1 VGESTKGRL
10 LIVDDEV
17 DSLTPL
23 LELVSKWGFEATGYS
38 SGVAALKVLK
48 DRVFD
53 LLLVDLVMPEMD
65 GIALIKAALEADPRL
80 VCMVITGKGTI
91 HTAVEA
97 MKSGA
102 FDYILKPVNFKMLQP
117 LLLRAM
123 KMRQLKEAEETY
135 RSIFE
140 TTGAGTLIVEENTTI
155 SLVNKQ
161 FEKLSGYAKKEIEGK
176 KSWTE
181 FFSQR
186 CLGFMKDYH
195 RMRRIHPDSVPKIYE
210 SEFIDKMGNLRNVLM
225 NVDVIPG
232 TRKSVGSLLDIT
244 ERKRSEETLQL
255 LSKAVETI
263 PIGLTI
269 TDTEGKI
276 VYSNPA
282 EAIIHGYAVDEL
294 IGKNTRI
301 FAPREKWKIIPFEQL
316 KGLKTWS
323 RESKNI
329 RKNGEVFPVY
339 LISVPVTDAQ
349 GSPIGII
356 TTCQDITYRKQ
367 AEEKLAQRQEAIHSV
382 YNIATT
388 LVSSFKTVCD
398 EVISSLARL
407 LTVSHGVVLRY
418 EDGRVAV
425 ISRLADGKIETGEMV
440 YPASAFNNSVIH
452 TKKMYQLKGAL
463 RKKLPDHPFAGYGVK
478 TMINVPVI
486 DTSGTVV
493 GAIVLMDRNER
504 EFTEDEIHLI
514 RIFAR
519 YIAFEIEREAMEIK
533 LQNARRME
541 VIGKLAGGV
550 AHEVRN
556 PLNAIMVI
564 SEALFKDFGEDP
576 EYKPF
581 LLHIRA
587 QVDRLAE
594 LMKDLLNLGKP
605 VEQYS
610 LQQESLKG
618 ICAAAIDIWKH
629 SELGRSHS
637 VKMACPPDNGG
648 IFVVAD
654 SQRLQQVFINLFDN
668 AARHSPPASEITL
681 HIDEPEEGF
690 CRVQVIDTG
699 AGIPENL
706 LPRIFEP
713 FFTTRRGG
721 TGLGLSIV
729 KNIIESH
736 GGSVE
741 MLNNEPPPGCTVDI
755 RLPVSQERA

>member
-1 VGESTKGRL
+1 VGESVQGRV
-10 LIVDDEV
+10 LIVDDEI
-17 DSLTPL
+17 DSMTPL
-23 LELVSKWGFEATGYS
+23 LDLVLKWGFEATGCS
-38 SGVAALKVLK
+38 SSTDALKVLK
-48 DRVFD
+48 DRDFD
-53 LLLVDLVMPEMD
+53 LLLADLVMPEMD
-65 GIALIKAALEADPRL
+65 GIALIKSALDADPRL
-80 VCMVITGKGTI
+80 VCMVITGKGTV

-97 MKSGA
+97 MKAGA

-123 KMRQLKEAEETY
+123 KMRRLKEAEEIY

-140 TTGAGTLIVEENTTI
+140 TTGAGTLIVEEDTTI
-155 SLVNKQ
+155 SLVNRQ
-161 FEKLSGYAKKEIEGK
+161 FETLSGYSKKEIEGK

-181 FFSQR
+181 FFSER
-186 CLGFMKDYH
+186 CLGFMKEYH
-195 RMRRIHPDSVPKIYE
+195 RLRRMHPDKAPKIYE
-210 SEFIDKMGNLRNVLM
+210 SEFIDSTGNLRNVLM
-225 NVDVIPG
+225 NVDMIPG

-255 LSKAVETI
+255 LHKAVETI

-282 EAIIHGYAVDEL
+282 DAKMHDYTVDEL
-294 IGKNTRI
+294 IGKSTRI
-301 FAPREKWKIIPFEQL
+301 FAPRENWKNIPFEQL

-323 RESKNI
+323 RESTNI
-329 RKNGEVFPVY
+329 RKNGEVFPVH
-339 LISVPVTDAQ
+339 LISVPVTDAE
-349 GSPIGII
+349 GKPIGII

-382 YNIATT
+382 YRIATT
-388 LVSSFKTVCD
+388 LDSSFTTVCD
-398 EVISSLARL
+398 EAISSLSKL
-407 LTVSHGVVLRY
+407 LNVSHGMVLRHD
-418 EDGRVAV
+418 DGRVTV
-425 ISRLADGKIETGEMV
+425 ISGLTDGKLETREMV
-440 YPASAFNNSVIH
+440 YPARSVKNSVIN
-452 TKKMYQLKGAL
+452 TRILNQLKGSL
-463 RKKLPDHPFAGYGVK
+463 KEKMPDHPYAEYGVK

-486 DTSGTVV
+486 DTSGAAVS
-493 GAIVLMDRNER
+493 AIVMMDRKER
-504 EFTEDEIHLI
+504 EFTEAELQLI

-519 YIAFEIEREAMEIK
+519 YIAFEIERDAMETK

-564 SEALFKDFGEDP
+564 SEALFKDFGENP

-581 LLHIRA
+581 LLHIRS
-587 QVDRLAE
+587 QVDRLSE

-610 LQQESLKG
+610 MQRESLRG
-618 ICAAAIDIWKH
+618 ICAASIDIWKH
-629 SELGRSHS
+629 SELGRLHS
-637 VKMACPPDNGG
+637 VKMIYPPDNGG

-668 AARHSPPASEITL
+668 AARHSPPDSEITL
-681 HIDEPEEGF
+681 LVNEPEEGF
-690 CRVQVIDTG
+690 CRVQVTDSG
-699 AGIPENL
+699 SGIPADL

-729 KNIIESH
+729 KHIIESH
-736 GGSVE
+736 GGTVE
-741 MLNNEPPPGCTVDI
+741 MLNNEPPPGCTVDM
-755 RLPVSQERA
+755 RLPVSREKA